1 MEDGDCTEISA
12 QLIRRHTPCR
22 GGYQPPANVANLWA
36 EPIWPGNVAI
46 LQNIPCFD
54 MIPPNFIAKCSI
66 LPLSALCADVVS
78 HGETTG
84 RLIDAPTQTYRIAP
98 GDHWILIRCAGYN
111 PYERPEIFAAV
122 IRRHTPCRGGYQPP
136 ANVANL
142 WAEPIWPGNVAI
154 LQNIPCFDIIQP
166 NFICK
171 CSVVPLS
178 AHCADVVSHGETT
191 GRILSAP
198 TNSIVVALPQIT
210 CWVQY
215 WRGRIEM
222 TLCGWCR

>member
-84 RLIDAPTQTYRIAP
+84 RLIDAPTTHR
-98 GDHWILIRCAGYN
+98 N
-111 PYERPEIFAAV
+111 FMVV
-122 IRRHTPCRGGYQPP
+122 IRRHPPADHGIRRGGYQPP
-136 ANVANL
+136 ANVANF
-142 WAEPIWPGNVAI
+142 WAEPYWPGNVTM
-154 LQNIPCFDIIQP
+154 LHNIPCFDTMPP

-171 CSVVPLS
+171 CSMV
-178 AHCADVVSHGETT
+178 HC
-191 GRILSAP
+191 RRNAP
-198 TNSIVVALPQIT
+198 TLFPQRGNNRADDIRPYECSEITPAVIRWHSPCRVVHRAANQNPMIAGGDHT
-210 CWVQY
+210 
-215 WRGRIEM
+215 IM
-222 TLCGWCR
+222 